1 MKHLY
6 FFLGG
11 CLLAVGCDNMAPTT
25 SPSSPSVVNRDNT
38 AVNKRDADARTMTPF
53 DQSNTQADIDL
64 VAKIRANVLEI
75 KDLSVN
81 GRNVKIIT
89 NQGKVLL
96 RGPVASSSEREAIE
110 KVAVDAAGAGNVTN
124 NLEVDAD

>member
-1 MKHLY
+1 MKQLY

-11 CLLAVGCDNMAPTT
+11 CLLAVGCDNLAPPSTT
-25 SPSSPSVVNRDNT
+25 TVTNRDNT
-38 AVNKRDADARTMTPF
+38 AVNQRDADSRTMTPF

-64 VAKIRANVLEI
+64 VAKIRASVLEI
-75 KDLSVN
+75 KDLSIN

-96 RGPVASSSEREAIE
+96 RGPVASSTERDAIE
-110 KVAVDAAGAGNVTN
+110 KVALDAAGAGNVTN